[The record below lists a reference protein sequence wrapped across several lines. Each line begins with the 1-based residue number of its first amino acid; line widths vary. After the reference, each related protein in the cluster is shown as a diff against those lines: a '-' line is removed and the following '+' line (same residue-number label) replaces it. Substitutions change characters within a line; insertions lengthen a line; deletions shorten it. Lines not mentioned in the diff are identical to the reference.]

1 MRKKGMNMKIVPGDM
16 ARKDFYNMLMAAI
29 HPRPIAW
36 VSTVGADGVF
46 NLAPFSFFQAVSAK
60 PPVVCFSV
68 ASKRDGRIKDT
79 LRNVESGKD
88 FVLNTVNEDLAEVM
102 NQTSAEYPP
111 EVDEFKETGL
121 TPIKSDLVKSPRV
134 AESSINM
141 ECQVNQIIQ
150 YGQSPEFGNLII
162 GDVVCMHVKDE
173 YCVDGQV
180 DGWKLNNI
188 GRLWGKYYC
197 RITDTFEMTMPG
209 PFPK

>member
-1 MRKKGMNMKIVPGDM
+1 MKIDPSEM
-16 ARKDFYNMLMAAI
+16 ARKDFYNTLLAALN
-29 HPRPIAW
+29 PRPIAW

-46 NLAPFSFFQAVSAK
+46 ILAPFSFFQAISAK

-68 ASKRDGRIKDT
+68 ASKRDGRKKDT
-79 LRNVESGKD
+79 LRNAESGKD

-121 TPIKSDLVKSPRV
+121 TPIKSDRVKSPRV
-134 AESSINM
+134 AESPVNM
-141 ECQVNQIIQ
+141 ECQIKQIIQ
-150 YGQSPEFGNLII
+150 YGESPEFGSLII
-162 GDVVCMHVKDE
+162 GEVVCMHVKDE

-180 DGWKLNNI
+180 DGWKLKNI

-197 RITDTFEMTMPG
+197 RITDTFEMIMPG
-209 PFPK
+209 PWPK